1 MHSTSGAWKE
11 YSFQRRWRCCCERI
25 WSARESGQANAPVSA
40 MLCTKRGERL
50 RVRWQSI
57 ELIFGP
63 AVLDRHV
70 LTLDITGVLEALAK
84 RAQTVRQRVK
94 RPAVEEPD
102 HRHPRLL
109 RARRERPRNRRTAE
123 Q

>member
-11 YSFQRRWRCCCERI
+11 YSFQRRWRCERI

-40 MLCTKRGERL
+40 ILCTKRGERL

-84 RAQTVRQRVK
+84 RAQTARVRVRRCGADAANATQ
-94 RPAVEEPD
+94 PP
-102 HRHPRLL
+102 PR
-109 RARRERPRNRRTAE
+109 RAA
-123 Q
+123 